1 LILAGQIVPGDLARL
16 QGAVAKLPVS
26 QRFVLLLESSGGD
39 LIEAYAIGRFV
50 YTSRIATVAI
60 EGPGCHSACSMIFLA
75 GRGPDDRPLRIM
87 MKGARVG
94 FHQGRL
100 GPPPGQAQ
108 PPSSPDKSPG
118 LDVDFGVAYGQNLI
132 KGVDSYLREIK
143 ADSEFLTLVLSATNR
158 TVTLLNEFDALRLG
172 IHVMDPATQKVTTPG
187 EFKR

>member
-1 LILAGQIVPGDLARL
+1 
-16 QGAVAKLPVS
+16 
-26 QRFVLLLESSGGD
+26 
-39 LIEAYAIGRFV
+39 
-50 YTSRIATVAI
+50 
-60 EGPGCHSACSMIFLA
+60 MIFLA

-100 GPPPGQAQ
+100 GPAPGQGQ
-108 PPSSPDKSPG
+108 PPSSPDRSPG
-118 LDVDFGVAYGQNLI
+118 LDVDFGVAYGQDLI

-172 IHVMDPATQKVTTPG
+172 IYVMDPATQKVTTPG
-187 EFKR
+187 DFKR